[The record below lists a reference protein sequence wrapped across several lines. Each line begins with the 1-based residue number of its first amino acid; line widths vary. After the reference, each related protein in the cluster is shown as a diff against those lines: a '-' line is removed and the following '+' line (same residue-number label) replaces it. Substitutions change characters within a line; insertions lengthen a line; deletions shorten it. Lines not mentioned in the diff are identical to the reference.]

1 MTLQHKIKLGD
12 IKMKTFWNKMGHKY
26 LQKIEVGTLNVTYPT
41 GERQT
46 YGNNSLPVVDITINS
61 SDFFKR
67 LTLYGDIGFAESYMD
82 GDFDT
87 PMLNELVQLALL
99 NSHKLGTKSEDYS
112 KNRLSNLFPF
122 ANRIKHLMR
131 KNSKTRSRKNIS
143 QHYDLSNDFFKL
155 MLDDTMMYSSA
166 VFETPE
172 DDLHTAQKRKIERLA
187 QKLRI
192 KPGAKV
198 LEIGSGWGAMAIHL
212 AKEMNCDV
220 TTVTL
225 SSEQK
230 ALCHERFKLEDVEK
244 KIDILLKDYR
254 DIEGTF
260 DAIIS
265 IEMFEA
271 VGAEYFDI
279 FFQKCENLLKPS
291 GVLAMQV
298 ITIPDQRYEAYSK
311 STDFIQKYIFPGGH
325 LPSVGKVLEVTSQ
338 HTRLNL
344 LHMEEFAE
352 DYAKT
357 LRLWGNNF
365 SAKID
370 DVKALGFDEYF
381 IRMWKMYLSYCE
393 AAFITRNIG
402 LVQMVFSRDQNIDLN
417 KGLVA

>member
-1 MTLQHKIKLGD
+1 
-12 IKMKTFWNKMGHKY
+12 MKSFYKKMGDKY
-26 LQKIEVGTLNVTYPT
+26 LNKIEVGTLHVTYPC
-41 GERQT
+41 GEKRT
-46 YGNNSLPVVDITINS
+46 YGNNSEPVVDIRINS
-61 SDFFKR
+61 VDFFKR
-67 LTLYGDIGFAESYMD
+67 LALYGDIGFAESYMD

-87 PMLNELVQLALL
+87 NKLNDLVKLALL

-112 KNRLSNLFPF
+112 KNRLNNLFPF

-131 KNSKTRSRKNIS
+131 KNSRTRSRKNIS
-143 QHYDLSNDFFKL
+143 DHYDLSNDFFKL

-166 VFETPE
+166 IFEHPDE
-172 DDLHTAQKRKIERLA
+172 DLYSAQKRKIEHLA
-187 QKLRI
+187 KKLRI

-198 LEIGSGWGAMAIHL
+198 LEIGSGWGAMAIYL
-212 AKEMNCDV
+212 AKEMDCDV

-225 SSEQK
+225 SNEQK
-230 ALCHERFKLEDVEK
+230 ELCHHRFKLEKVEE

-254 DIEGTF
+254 DLEGSF

-279 FFQKCENLLKPS
+279 FFKKCETLLKPS

-298 ITIPDQRYEAYSK
+298 ITIPDQRYAAYSK

-325 LPSVGKVLEVTSQ
+325 LPSVSKVLEVTTN

-357 LRLWGNNF
+357 LRVWDENF
-365 SAKID
+365 SAKLNE
-370 DVKALGFDEYF
+370 VKALGFDDYF
-381 IRMWKMYLSYCE
+381 IRMWKMYLNYCE
-393 AAFITRNIG
+393 AAFVTRNIG
-402 LVQMVFSRDQNIDLN
+402 LVQLVFSRDQNIDLN